1 MVPCRV
7 VSLLPS
13 ATEMVCAVG
22 ARAQLVGISH
32 ECDFP
37 AGLTDLPVLT
47 RPRLSGAGTS
57 LAIDADLRD
66 LVRRALSPYEID
78 VAGLAAVRPDV
89 IVTQDLCSVCAVS
102 LPAVQSAAAGLL
114 GRPVEIV
121 SLQPRRL
128 DDVWADVARVGA
140 ALGRVEAA
148 RKVAGELRSRV
159 ERIAARCAKLEPRP
173 ALLAIEWLE
182 PTMIAGLWMP
192 ELIELAGGTPLVT
205 KAGEHAPTVS
215 RSALAAL
222 EPDVVLIKPC
232 GFALARALQ
241 DLETLRRALPWEAWQ
256 RRPLRV
262 AFADG
267 NAYFNRPGPRLV
279 ESLEIVA
286 ALLHPTTFPDLAA
299 VHRDSVAWLDR
310 ALAPQAGFEPA

>member
-1 MVPCRV
+1 MARSV

-37 AGLTDLPVLT
+37 DGLEGLAVLT
-47 RPRLSGAGTS
+47 RPRLRGAGTS
-57 LAIDADLRD
+57 LEIDADLRA
-66 LVRRALSPYEID
+66 LVRGALSPYEID
-78 VAGLAAVRPDV
+78 VEQLAAARPDV

-102 LPAVQSAAAGLL
+102 LQSVRSAAAALL
-114 GRPVEIV
+114 QHPVEIV
-121 SLQPRRL
+121 SLQPTRL
-128 DDVWADVARVGA
+128 DDVWTDVARVAA
-140 ALGRVEAA
+140 ALERSEAGARVVRELRA
-148 RKVAGELRSRV
+148 RVAG
-159 ERIAARCAKLEPRP
+159 IAARSAGLAPRP

-182 PTMIAGLWMP
+182 PTMLAGLWMP

-205 KAGEHAPTVS
+205 RAGEHAPTVS
-215 RSALAAL
+215 RETLAGL

-232 GFALARALQ
+232 GFTLGRTLQ
-241 DLETLRRALPWEAWQ
+241 DLETLRRVLPWEAWR
-256 RRPLRV
+256 RRPPRV
-262 AFADG
+262 AIADG

-286 ALLHPTTFPDLAA
+286 ALLHPTKLADLAD
-299 VHRDSVAWLDR
+299 VHRGSVAWLD
-310 ALAPQAGFEPA
+310 AELAPHSGFAPA